1 MQASVLA
8 PVSRAARF
16 TEWDLSPGADPGAVR
31 RAIAAL
37 AVDADT
43 LVGIGAP
50 LAAYLGVSR
59 DELRGFPAMTGRGVT
74 APSSQHALLI
84 RAAATD
90 PGAALHA
97 ARRAA
102 GPLTGLFRCADAT
115 DAAMY
120 DSGRDLTGYVDGT
133 ENPTGSAAEA
143 AALASDGSSFL
154 AIQRWVHDLDAFE
167 HHGPEARDAMIGR
180 RRADDVELADAPPS
194 AHVLR
199 TAQEGFTPPAFVVR
213 RSMPWAHGSRHGL
226 VFLAFGHSFDAFEA
240 LLGRMLGNDDGVVDA
255 LFAFTR
261 PETGG
266 YYWCPPAVGG
276 ALAL

>member
-143 AALASDGSSFL
+143 AALASDGSISHCRSRAA
-154 AIQRWVHDLDAFE
+154 AISISALSALISVSKARKADAACR
-167 HHGPEARDAMIGR
+167 ARGSRRSTSATCVLSSCNSARRARSR
-180 RRADDVELADAPPS
+180 RRAASTASRPGYPG
-194 AHVLR
+194 AR
-199 TAQEGFTPPAFVVR
+199 TA
-213 RSMPWAHGSRHGL
+213 SRTSRNDT
-226 VFLAFGHSFDAFEA
+226 LAITRDAICSTHPY
-240 LLGRMLGNDDGVVDA
+240 G
-255 LFAFTR
+255 
-261 PETGG
+261 
-266 YYWCPPAVGG
+266 
-276 ALAL
+276 

>member
-1 MQASVLA
+1 MQPSVLA
-8 PVSRAARF
+8 PVSPAARF
-16 TEWDLSPGADPGAVR
+16 TEWDLCPGADPGAVR
-31 RAIAAL
+31 RALAAL
-37 AVDADT
+37 PVDAET
-43 LVGIGAP
+43 LIGVGAP
-50 LAAYLGVSR
+50 LASFLGVER
-59 DELRGFPAMTGRGVT
+59 DELRVFPALPGRGVT
-74 APSSQHALLI
+74 APSTQHALLI
-84 RAAATD
+84 RATAGD

-115 DAAMY
+115 DAATY
-120 DSGRDLTGYVDGT
+120 DGGRDLTGYVDGT
-133 ENPTGSAAEA
+133 ENPTGGAAAA

-167 HHGPEARDAMIGR
+167 HHGPEARDAIFGR
-180 RRADDVELADAPPS
+180 SRADDVELPDAPIS
-194 AHVLR
+194 AHVRR

-240 LLGRMLGNDDGVVDA
+240 LLRRMLGHDDGVVDA
-255 LFAFTR
+255 LFGFTR

-266 YYWCPPAVGG
+266 YYWCAPAASG
-276 ALAL
+276 ALEL